1 MAAVILRRLFAS
13 EFPEFYSV
21 VSKQY
26 LGRTK
31 TFRQHTVRC
40 MRHGM
45 CSVRHVNA
53 TTGTNA
59 SIEVMCGAQCVHT
72 HCCRV

>member
-21 VSKQY
+21 VSKQV
-26 LGRTK
+26 GASRPSGTP
-31 TFRQHTVRC
+31 FAAC
-40 MRHGM
+40 DMA

-53 TTGTNA
+53 TTDTNA
-59 SIEVMCGAQCVHT
+59 NIEVMCGAQCVNT
-72 HCCRV
+72 LL